1 MGKVAIGFSMSLD
14 GFIAGPNDEVDRVF
28 QWYFTGDT
36 GHTVKSGDQDFDM
49 SSSGA
54 ELIEEAGRT
63 TGALVT
69 ARRTFN
75 IANAWGGKHPMD
87 VPIFVLTHEPAREW
101 IKEGSP
107 FTFVTDGVES
117 AIQQAKKTAGDRSV
131 AVGAPSAAQ
140 QALKAGLI
148 DEIQIDLV
156 PVLLGKGIRL
166 FDHLGDTPIEL
177 ESTSI
182 SAGTGVIH
190 LGFRVIK

>member
-49 SSSGA
+49 SASGA

-69 ARRTFN
+69 GRRTFN

-87 VPIFVLTHEPAREW
+87 VPVFVVTHEPAREW
-101 IKEGSP
+101 
-107 FTFVTDGVES
+107 
-117 AIQQAKKTAGDRSV
+117 
-131 AVGAPSAAQ
+131 
-140 QALKAGLI
+140 
-148 DEIQIDLV
+148 
-156 PVLLGKGIRL
+156 
-166 FDHLGDTPIEL
+166 
-177 ESTSI
+177 
-182 SAGTGVIH
+182 
-190 LGFRVIK
+190 